1 MCAGRADLHVSI
13 LNILILPS
21 LNVLFGPWLQVFA
34 IFAFA
39 TTGGYSGAT
48 SVSVKCA
55 AATNKEIPV
64 KFEYPFR
71 YVSLDGLMTT
81 FRKIQG
87 YWKVFAK
94 GMFDKVVE
102 ISPPQLSGGG
112 THNHFG
118 VSQKE

>member
-1 MCAGRADLHVSI
+1 M
-13 LNILILPS
+13 
-21 LNVLFGPWLQVFA
+21 FA

-48 SVSVKCA
+48 SVSIKCNGA
-55 AATNKEIPV
+55 DSKEIPV

-87 YWKVFAK
+87 CCKVFAK

-102 ISPPQLSGGG
+102 ISHPQLRGRGAVCFLGHIIILESRKRNKFHAVPVGWKPIL
-112 THNHFG
+112 TT
-118 VSQKE
+118 